1 MYSNE
6 NISYSSQCTHKLL
19 FQIQTLKHLSL
30 SWRPGRGWRTRRC
43 LCFTPIVW
51 CLPHPRPP
59 RTSAQSRLAKKP
71 LTGLV
76 WGRQQESLPVTA
88 TSTQCWMR
96 SWPSSSCWEPLCT
109 RPRRKRGTVC
119 LRPMRLVM
127 CGLCGRD
134 VPWQAEDPLPHTLY
148 LRVISVNRKSR

>member
-30 SWRPGRGWRTRRC
+30 SWRPGRGWRTRC
-43 LCFTPIVW
+43 LCFTPIVG

-59 RTSAQSRLAKKP
+59 P
-71 LTGLV
+71 HFGPV
-76 WGRQQESLPVTA
+76 PPRQEAAHWPCLGTAAGVTA

-96 SWPSSSCWEPLCT
+96 SWPGSSCWEPLCT